1 MLSSA
6 LFWPG
11 LSDLSTISLI
21 STVLASLPNLF
32 TISLMSA
39 GKVSN
44 KLFHLLALH
53 LSLTTLPLSWAPAVV
68 KPHVGGCG
76 TGATISVAATDG
88 AAVAATDG
96 AAVAAPDGADGADGP
111 APDGPAVAAP
121 DGPAV
126 AAPDGLADGPAVTD
140 SDDGAAESAALA
152 CFFPAGPA
160 AAAASAGLFFPFFLP
175 ALDGWAGSDDFSA
188 LVAWPGSVGCRP
200 GVARSFAMLFRLFR
214 S

>member
-1 MLSSA
+1 
-6 LFWPG
+6 
-11 LSDLSTISLI
+11 
-21 STVLASLPNLF
+21 
-32 TISLMSA
+32 MSA

-53 LSLTTLPLSWAPAVV
+53 LPLTTLPLSWAPAVV

-88 AAVAATDG
+88 AAVAA
-96 AAVAAPDGADGADGP
+96 PDGADGP

-126 AAPDGLADGPAVTD
+126 VAPGGLADGPAVSD

-160 AAAASAGLFFPFFLP
+160 AAAAAAAASACLFFPFFLP
-175 ALDGWAGSDDFSA
+175 ALDGWAGSDKFSA